1 MKNFTLKIT
10 AAAVLALGLTAGAHA
25 GLVNGGFETV
35 IPPLL
40 PNSFIVTPAIN
51 VPGWST
57 SAGDG
62 MIEVWRETGPGILFN
77 APTTPAHTGTN
88 YAELNAT
95 TDSTLYQDIGGVNT
109 ITAGAVVGWQ
119 LAHRGR
125 LGIDVMQLTI
135 TDLGLNNAIGGGDDT
150 VLFTQQ
156 FSDGPSAW
164 GFYQGTGLISLGNSV
179 RFAFGTISSAG
190 GLGNTYGNF
199 LDSTDFGVD
208 VGNRVPEPAS
218 MLLTATALLA
228 AGLSSRR
235 RRNPAA

>member
-10 AAAVLALGLTAGAHA
+10 AAAVFAFGLTAGAQA

-57 SAGDG
+57 SAPDG
-62 MIEVWRETGPGILFN
+62 MIEVWRETGPGPLFN

-95 TDSTLYQDIGGVNT
+95 TDSTLFQDIGAIPAN
-109 ITAGAVVGWQ
+109 AVVGWQ

-125 LGIDVMQLTI
+125 LGTDVMQLTI
-135 TDLGLNNAIGGGDDT
+135 TDLGANNAIGGGDDT

-156 FSDGPSAW
+156 FSDGPGAW
-164 GFYQGTGLISLGNSV
+164 GFYQGTGLIALGNSV
-179 RFAFGTISSAG
+179 RFAFAAISSAG

-199 LDSTDFGVD
+199 LDSADFGVD

-228 AGLSSRR
+228 AGVSSRR